1 MFINLVLKRP
11 RRKKSVIMY
20 QKVSEAVAVIVLFA
34 SHKWK
39 DWIVVGWERQ
49 ITVYKLEKCDGDV
62 G

>member
-1 MFINLVLKRP
+1 
-11 RRKKSVIMY
+11 MY